1 MIIVRFM
8 GGLGNQMF
16 QYAFG
21 LAMEQRGVD
30 VKYDISWMKYHSKK
44 LEVQDIFC
52 LDLSE
57 KIASIEEC
65 NKLGYTRY
73 DTYGR
78 LRQIFNI
85 KKSFIYQRKPIDSIR
100 FNERLMHKDNTYYA
114 GYFQCENYFLSIKE
128 QVKHVFKFNDSYVRE
143 KTNKYN
149 RELIK
154 KIVTSESVAIHIR
167 RGDYLNNNIY
177 DALDNDYYDKAISRM
192 YSIYSKPTFIIF
204 SNDIPYCKNKYDN
217 INAEFVDWNMGES
230 SWVDMY
236 LMTLCKGV
244 VIPNS
249 TFSWWGAWLN
259 KNDGKT
265 VIAPYQWFR
274 DIPAEDIAP
283 DSWIR
288 L

>member
-21 LAMEQRGVD
+21 LAVEQRGID

-44 LEVQDIFC
+44 MEIQDVFC
-52 LDLSE
+52 LDLSG
-57 KIASIEEC
+57 KIATIDEC
-65 NKLGYTRY
+65 NELGYTRY
-73 DTYGR
+73 DVYGR
-78 LRQIFNI
+78 LRQIFNA
-85 KKSFIYQRKPIDSIR
+85 KKSFIYQRKAIDSIL
-100 FNERLMHKDNTYYA
+100 FDESLMYKDNTYFA
-114 GYFQCENYFLSIKE
+114 GYFQCEQYFLSIKE
-128 QVKHVFKFNDSYVRE
+128 QVKNVFKFNDSYVGDE
-143 KTNKYN
+143 VNN

-154 KIVTSESVAIHIR
+154 KIVTSESIALHIR

-177 DALDNDYYDKAISRM
+177 DALDDDYYRRAINKMHR
-192 YSIYSKPTFIIF
+192 IYTKPMFIIF
-204 SNDIPYCKNKYDN
+204 SNDIPYCKDKYDD
-217 INAEFVDWNMGES
+217 INAEFVDWNTGRF

-259 KNDGKT
+259 DNVGKT
-265 VIAPYQWFR
+265 VIAPRQWFR
-274 DIPAEDIAP
+274 NIRSGDIVP

>member
-1 MIIVRFM
+1 MVIIRFM

-44 LEVQDIFC
+44 LEVQDVFGI
-52 LDLSE
+52 DLSK
-57 KIASIEEC
+57 KIATIEEC
-65 NKLGYTRY
+65 DKLGYTRY
-73 DTYGR
+73 DAFGR
-78 LRQIFNI
+78 LRQILNI

-100 FNERLMHKDNTYYA
+100 YNESLMYKDNTYFA
-114 GYFQCENYFLSIKE
+114 GYFQCERYFLSIKE
-128 QVKHVFKFNDSYVRE
+128 QVKNVFKFNDSYVRD
-143 KTNKYN
+143 KINN

-154 KIVTSESVAIHIR
+154 KIVTSESVALHIR

-177 DALDNDYYDKAISRM
+177 DALDDDYYARAINKMHR
-192 YSIYSKPTFIIF
+192 IYSKPMFIIF
-204 SNDIPYCKNKYDN
+204 SNDMLYCKDKYDDV
-217 INAEFVDWNMGES
+217 NAEFVDWNTGEF
-230 SWVDMY
+230 SWIDMY

-259 KNDGKT
+259 DDDGKT
-265 VIAPYQWFR
+265 VIAPHQWFR
-274 DIPAEDIAP
+274 NIPSGDIVP
-283 DSWIR
+283 DSWIK